1 MNDARVPR
9 ALIVGGSLGGLFAA
23 TTLRAI
29 GWDVQVFE
37 RSISALDSRGGGIV
51 LQPDV
56 LAAFRFA
63 AIERAGALGVRSGDR
78 IYLDA
83 SDDVIDRAFMPQTQT
98 SWNMIHGLLSRALPP
113 EIVHRGETLVGF
125 DQEETGVRA
134 HFASGRIERGDL
146 LIGADGPRS
155 TVRELLSPGELPR
168 YAGYVAWR
176 GLAPEHLVSDRA
188 KAKLE
193 GTFSFQQGE
202 DFLLLAY
209 LVPGEDE
216 STVPGH
222 RRWNW
227 VWYRRSD
234 EGADLDEAMTD
245 AHGRRRPFSVPPGSM
260 AARSAQALREAASRL
275 LAPSFAD
282 LVDATQE
289 PFVQAILDLDVSR
302 MVFDRVVLVGDAAF
316 IARPHTAG
324 STAKAAANA
333 VALAQALASSSSI
346 DASLGEWGRQ
356 QVQLGRDMTA
366 RGRAM
371 GDRIMGI
378 FHAARRHRT
387 TATTKTD
394 DLP

>member
-1 MNDARVPR
+1 MNDARGPR

-63 AIERAGALGVRSGDR
+63 GIERAGALGVRSGDR